1 MIPSVQKTEERPASS
16 SLLANL
22 SQQLS
27 KIEKRDAELW
37 FILVTIGVMVAG
49 CLMVVLAPATFLKG
63 GNYHFEI
70 SVSREIFF
78 GFIALLTL
86 ANAYIVSRRFQYRK
100 VRQQLISATI
110 QNELIRL
117 QSFTDPLTE
126 VYNRRSLDEMAGR
139 YISSA
144 RRRKTPL
151 TFMLVD
157 VDRFRQVNTKFGHLT
172 GDVVLAEVASL
183 LRTAV
188 RGSDAVVRYGGDE
201 FLIVLPDSTAEHAGT
216 VSARIAK
223 NCSRWNEGGQLKDFE
238 LTLSIGIAQ
247 WHDGAT
253 IDETLDE
260 ADQKMYAMK
269 NANAPT
275 RPTSPAH

>member
-1 MIPSVQKTEERPASS
+1 MIPTLQKNEEKPGSS

-49 CLMVVLAPATFLKG
+49 CLMIVLAPAAFMKG
-63 GNYHFEI
+63 GYYHFEV
-70 SVSREIFF
+70 SVSKEIFF
-78 GFIALLTL
+78 ALIALLTL
-86 ANAYIVSRRFQYRK
+86 ANAYLVSRRFQYRK

-139 YISSA
+139 YIASA
-144 RRRKTPL
+144 RRRKTAL

-157 VDRFRQVNTKFGHLT
+157 VDRFRQVNSKFGHLT

-201 FLIVLPDSTAEHAGT
+201 FLIILPDSTAEHADT
-216 VSARIAK
+216 VSARVAK
-223 NCSRWNEGGQLKDFE
+223 NVSRWNESGQLKDFE

-247 WHDGAT
+247 WQDGAT
-253 IDETLDE
+253 LDETLDL
-260 ADQKMYAMK
+260 ADQKMYAVK
-269 NANAPT
+269 NANAAAEPT
-275 RPTSPAH
+275 ATH